1 MNLRLLDTDHMT
13 ILRRGGAN
21 ALNLQ
26 MRLDALPYEEVV
38 TCIVV
43 YEEQMRGWM
52 AEIARMQTG
61 TRFVAPYDSL
71 ATTLEIYCAMTVL
84 PFDDRAAQI
93 FDNINVSPCV
103 SEPKTSKSP
112 PSPSHTTPPFSPAIP
127 STLPKSQTSNIKIG
141 RSKAEKSLPY
151 AAHLSVS

>member
-1 MNLRLLDTDHMT
+1 MHLRLLDTDHMT

-26 MRLDALPYEEVV
+26 MRLEALPEEEVV

-71 ATTLEIYCAMTVL
+71 ATTLEIYCTMTVL
-84 PFDDRAAQI
+84 SFNEQAAQI
-93 FDNINVSPCV
+93 FDELKRQPVRIGTQDL
-103 SEPKTSKSP
+103 KIA
-112 PSPSHTTPPFSPAIP
+112 AIA
-127 STLPKSQTSNIKIG
+127 L
-141 RSKAEKSLPY
+141 
-151 AAHLSVS
+151 AHNATVLTRNTQHFAKVPNLKHEDWSA

>member
-1 MNLRLLDTDHMT
+1 MNLRLLDSDHMS

-26 MRLDALPYEEVV
+26 MRLDALPDEEVV

-61 TRFVAPYDSL
+61 ARFVAPYASL
-71 ATTLEIYCAMTVL
+71 ATTLEIYCGMIVL

-93 FDNINVSPCV
+93 FDDLKRQPVHIGTQDL
-103 SEPKTSKSP
+103 KIA
-112 PSPSHTTPPFSPAIP
+112 AIALANNATVLTRNTQHFAKVP
-127 STLPKSQTSNIKIG
+127 NIKHEDW
-141 RSKAEKSLPY
+141 SA
-151 AAHLSVS
+151 